1 MSKSKKRVPAMLIC
15 ERTGVEFEYRGF
27 GRPPKYSPEARKDIE
42 RERRQNAYAAKQAK
56 KGKTVKPR
64 LAA

>member
-1 MSKSKKRVPAMLIC
+1 MSKSKKRVPAVLVC

-27 GRPPKYSPEARKDIE
+27 GRPPKYSPAARKEIE
-42 RERRQNAYAAKQAK
+42 RERRSAAYAAKQAK

>member
-27 GRPPKYSPEARKDIE
+27 GRPPKYCPAARKEVE
-42 RERRQNAYAAKQAK
+42 RQRRQKAYEAKQAK